1 MQTQI
6 AELSSEFKKLETT
19 TETLKSQLNETT
31 AKKRS
36 LNDQLINSDFIVE
49 NLKRQLQESKSSS
62 DLITNDLQY
71 QIESLKIVNN
81 NISKTNCDLHNQI
94 FNQNTSISLSSS
106 ISLSQAEIQ
115 YNELQKINLDLNDQ
129 IKKLSNNN
137 SILLAE
143 GNRLLNEHNA
153 LKTTAELMMKE
164 GNSLLREKNH
174 LLIQLRNA
182 ENNQT
187 LTTQKFNAEIS
198 KLKKD
203 LCELK

>member
-1 MQTQI
+1 M
-6 AELSSEFKKLETT
+6 
-19 TETLKSQLNETT
+19 
-31 AKKRS
+31 
-36 LNDQLINSDFIVE
+36 
-49 NLKRQLQESKSSS
+49 
-62 DLITNDLQY
+62 ITNDLQF
-71 QIESLKIVNN
+71 QIESLKIDNKKL
-81 NISKTNCDLHNQI
+81 SKINCDLQNQN
-94 FNQNTSISLSSS
+94 FNLNTSISLSSS

-164 GNSLLREKNH
+164 GNSLLRVKNH

>member
-36 LNDQLINSDFIVE
+36 LNDQLLNSDLIVE

-62 DLITNDLQY
+62 DLITNDLQF
-71 QIESLKIVNN
+71 QIESLKIDNKKL
-81 NISKTNCDLHNQI
+81 SKINCDLQNQN
-94 FNQNTSISLSSS
+94 FNLNTSISLSSS

-164 GNSLLREKNH
+164 GNSLLREKNFLH
-174 LLIQLRNA
+174 VQLRDA
-182 ENNQT
+182 ENNQS

-203 LCELK
+203 LCEFK

>member
-1 MQTQI
+1 M
-6 AELSSEFKKLETT
+6 ETT

-31 AKKRS
+31 TKKRS
-36 LNDQLINSDFIVE
+36 LNDQLINSDLIVE

-62 DLITNDLQY
+62 DLITNDLQF
-71 QIESLKIVNN
+71 QIESLKIDNKKL
-81 NISKTNCDLHNQI
+81 SKINCDLQNQN
-94 FNQNTSISLSSS
+94 FNLNTSISLSSS

-129 IKKLSNNN
+129 IKKLSYNN

-153 LKTTAELMMKE
+153 LKETAELMMKE
-164 GNSLLREKNH
+164 GNSLHKEKEI
-174 LLIQLRNA
+174 LFIQLRDA
-182 ENNQT
+182 ENNQSIS
-187 LTTQKFNAEIS
+187 TQKLKNQII

-203 LCELK
+203 LSEIK